1 MHTNTVFFHHLNG
14 GQNFLSSIVH
24 CVSCLL
30 NFTFEFVLS
39 NKSTVTVNINAKVLH
54 LLYRTDQKLTLVVI
68 VFSILKSTQILWP
81 HIMAVSS
88 LLFISSLISFLVGRT
103 TPSSEV
109 FSGKE
114 KNMFVNS
121 QVPLLK
127 ENCVCLL
134 KYLTLTTVCTKV
146 LLTHSLTLN
155 YNYLFMISSFMC
167 SFNIHVSLN
176 QGKKCQKRY

>member
-1 MHTNTVFFHHLNG
+1 MIGTVLHFSHSLSVSINKIICTVSLAFKMIRNSEKKNCSVIPYMHTNTVFFHHLNG

-109 FSGKE
+109 ISGKE
-114 KNMFVNS
+114 KN
-121 QVPLLK
+121 
-127 ENCVCLL
+127 VC
-134 KYLTLTTVCTKV
+134 
-146 LLTHSLTLN
+146 
-155 YNYLFMISSFMC
+155 
-167 SFNIHVSLN
+167 
-176 QGKKCQKRY
+176 

>member
-1 MHTNTVFFHHLNG
+1 
-14 GQNFLSSIVH
+14 
-24 CVSCLL
+24 
-30 NFTFEFVLS
+30 
-39 NKSTVTVNINAKVLH
+39 
-54 LLYRTDQKLTLVVI
+54 
-68 VFSILKSTQILWP
+68 
-81 HIMAVSS
+81 MAVSS

-127 ENCVCLL
+127 GNCVCLL

-146 LLTHSLTLN
+146 LLAHSITLS

-176 QGKKCQKRY
+176 QGKKMPKKILTGRMTTYSITNNNKSHFIQSINL